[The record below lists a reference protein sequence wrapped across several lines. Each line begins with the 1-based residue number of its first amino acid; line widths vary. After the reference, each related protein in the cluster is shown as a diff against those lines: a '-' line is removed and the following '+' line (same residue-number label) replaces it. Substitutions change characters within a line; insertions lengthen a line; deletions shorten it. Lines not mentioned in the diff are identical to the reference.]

1 MRGKLSCVVV
11 VALAAALSVQAGGE
25 YQIHTLTSDALG
37 EERSVAVYL
46 PEGYTPIGGDGLPVV
61 YYFAGDGSTFNT
73 TAVVDQLD
81 AHISE
86 GLIDPVIVVEPDS
99 HWTPYPDVS
108 SDEFPTF
115 NMNSPAANQY
125 RDWVVEDLI
134 PWVDST
140 FNTIAD
146 RSHRY
151 AVGHCLGAYGVW
163 RMAVEQHDLF
173 SSLSSMQGSFEWTW
187 LASLVAGVRAEA
199 SASETPPFE
208 YFPGNGFATR
218 GVHAVSRL
226 LLPNSGVPRGYDFPL
241 DPDGNLDNEVWQKL
255 LVQDIGTI
263 VQNEWHP
270 DFSVDLFMS
279 VGEDDQQVGGDAE
292 GLAAVLDDLGI
303 PYVFRTYPGGH
314 DYVGATAVSKHFLVQ
329 ATFHDPINATMEIS
343 PRVAD
348 PRWEPPLLRV
358 AVELP
363 GDLDVADIDCSTLAL
378 IAIDGGRLDCPIGC
392 TKTCEISDLNG
403 NGRDDLSVWLPCD
416 PVVRAA
422 VFGGAEAG
430 DSIELTIRGELTDG
444 RFFQATDDV
453 MLSRVPYTIAVD

>member
-1 MRGKLSCVVV
+1 MRGKVSCIVI
-11 VALAAALSVQAGGE
+11 VALAAALSVQAGGD
-25 YQIHTLTSDALG
+25 YQVYTITSDALG

-46 PEGYTPIGGDGLPVV
+46 PEGYAPIGGQGFPVI

-73 TAVVDQLD
+73 TAAVDQLD

-86 GLIDPVIVVEPDS
+86 GVIDPVIVVEPDS
-99 HWTPYPDVS
+99 HWMPYPDVS
-108 SDEFPTF
+108 TDRFPTF

-125 RDWVVEDLI
+125 RDWLVEDLI

-163 RMAVEQHDLF
+163 RMAMEQHDLF
-173 SSLSSMQGSFEWTW
+173 SSLSSMQGSFEWAW
-187 LASLVAGVRAEA
+187 LASLVSGVRAEA
-199 SASETPPFE
+199 RASETPPYQ
-208 YFPGNGFATR
+208 YFPENGFATR
-218 GVHAVSRL
+218 GVHAVSRI
-226 LLPNSGVPRGYDFPL
+226 LLPNSEVPRGYDFPL

-255 LVQDIGTI
+255 LLQDIGTI

-292 GLAAVLDDLGI
+292 GLAVVLDDLGI

-314 DYVGATAVSKHFLVQ
+314 DYDGATAVSEHFLVQ
-329 ATFHDPINATMEIS
+329 ATFHDPINAVVDVS

-348 PRWEPPLLRV
+348 PRVYPQLLRV

-363 GDLDVADIDCSTLAL
+363 GDLDVTDIDCTTLTL
-378 IAIDGGRLDCPIGC
+378 IDIDGTRLDCPIGC
-392 TKTCEISDLNG
+392 TQTCEISDLNG
-403 NGRDDLSVWLPCD
+403 NGRDDLSVWLPCGR
-416 PVVRAA
+416 VARAA
-422 VFGGAEAG
+422 VDAGAKAG
-430 DSIELTIRGELTDG
+430 DSIELTIRGELDDG
-444 RFFQATDDV
+444 RFFAAADTV
-453 MLSRVPYTIAVD
+453 TLGSAPNPVAVD